1 MTEEN
6 TQTTEPATQTTEPAT
21 QTTEPAT
28 QTTEPATQ
36 TTEPATQTTE
46 PEKIEPIEFREVDKP
61 YIEKIT
67 AMLKDNDVPAA
78 KQAGLYKAFS
88 ALQDE
93 ISQDYQ
99 KKSAK
104 ELEDWKAE
112 QGDDLAKNQELARR
126 GSAALGLDE
135 DQMNKVEM
143 VLGTKA
149 FMTLSVKLGTAL
161 SEDSAKGLGGSGVT
175 ENQEMST
182 EAFIQEIFNKAKG

>member
-1 MTEEN
+1 MTEEMTDTETEELDTETTN
-6 TQTTEPATQTTEPAT
+6 TETETQTKETETKE
-21 QTTEPAT
+21 
-28 QTTEPATQ
+28 
-36 TTEPATQTTE
+36 TE
-46 PEKIEPIEFREVDKP
+46 PETKEEKIDPIEFREIDKP

-67 AMLKDNDVPAA
+67 AMLKDSEVPAA

-135 DQMNKVEM
+135 DQMNRVEM

-149 FMTLSVKLGTAL
+149 FMALSVKLGTAL

-175 ENQEMST
+175 VNQEMST
-182 EAFIQEIFNKAKG
+182 EAFIEEIFNKAKGK